1 MRPESAAVLKTF
13 LEYLRVEKGLSD
25 LTIEAYGSDL
35 AQFEAVLERCSQ
47 TLLTATTQDV
57 RGYLSRLKSDGVQE
71 RSIGRKLSALRH
83 LYRFLLKEGRTAVDP
98 TLNIESPKLW
108 KILPKALDASK
119 IERML
124 TAHATNDDSLR
135 LRNKAM
141 IELLYAAGLRVS
153 ELTGL
158 RVEDLKLDA
167 GYAMVRGKGDK
178 ERLVPLGAASVRA
191 IREYLEHARPKL
203 VAGKRLPWLF
213 IDVQHT
219 KLSRHRVG
227 QIIAEA
233 TGGEFHASPHMLR
246 HSCASHMI
254 GNGADLR
261 TVQTILGHA
270 DIATTQVYTHLATDR
285 LKAVYRAKHPRA
297 KSRAK

>member
-1 MRPESAAVLKTF
+1 VLKTF